1 MEYIILKEVVL
12 KGNRCEY
19 VCEFPDSLSKYLV
32 DVNQNLFIE
41 LPAQYEANSVPKG
54 ILTIPFVGSF
64 LCVSMMFNVGI
75 KVPVLDKTFFE
86 SLSSVKDAYK
96 KMYPYAEFCFD
107 VLPDKIVDCTYD
119 VQQTPSIFFTG
130 GLDATSALID
140 RIAEKPLLV
149 NIWGGDLLLNDVDAH
164 KELSHYFDRITKQ
177 IGNQYVF
184 VKSNCRRYFNEL
196 ELENRL
202 AQIIKP
208 EHNHGWWAS
217 IAHILSMTTVIAPI
231 EYLTRTGLH
240 YFVSEKVKAKRKIAW
255 IHTDYSTIATDID
268 MDLKMWNKFDYIMA
282 VSEECKNAFLKKYSS
297 LKGKV
302 KVMENITS
310 PEFIRKMAEE
320 DIEENI
326 KEDDSFKLVSVARFS
341 HAKGI
346 DNAVKAL
353 KLLHDRG
360 LTDIK
365 WYVVGYGGDE
375 EIIRKLIKENNL
387 EESFILLGKKI
398 NPYPYMKACD
408 LYVQPS
414 RYEGKAVTVGEAQIL
429 GRPVIITNYTTAK
442 SQVRE
447 NIDGYICELSIE
459 GIANGIE
466 KLYKDKNL
474 RTQLSDNCKKTN
486 YSNSNE
492 LNNLYSIFN

>member
-1 MEYIILKEVVL
+1 MNKVLISSFDMEVGGVERSLISMLNNFDYENNNIDLMLYKHKGDFMKLLPKRPNLLPEVDAYTSFRKSIAQLFKERKFKL
-12 KGNRCEY
+12 AIARGKAK
-19 VCEFPDSLSKYLV
+19 L
-32 DVNQNLFIE
+32 
-41 LPAQYEANSVPKG
+41 EANKIANENNFLDSGYIQMQLMWKYSLPYLPK
-54 ILTIPFVGSF
+54 
-64 LCVSMMFNVGI
+64 
-75 KVPVLDKTFFE
+75 LDKE
-86 SLSSVKDAYK
+86 
-96 KMYPYAEFCFD
+96 
-107 VLPDKIVDCTYD
+107 YD
-119 VQQTPSIFFTG
+119 VAIS
-130 GLDATSALID
+130 
-140 RIAEKPLLV
+140 
-149 NIWGGDLLLNDVDAH
+149 
-164 KELSHYFDRITKQ
+164 
-177 IGNQYVF
+177 
-184 VKSNCRRYFNEL
+184 
-196 ELENRL
+196 
-202 AQIIKP
+202 
-208 EHNHGWWAS
+208 
-217 IAHILSMTTVIAPI
+217 
-231 EYLTRTGLH
+231 YLWPH

-447 NIDGYICELSIE
+447 NIDGYICELSVE

-474 RTQLSDNCKKTN
+474 RTKLSDNCKKTN
-486 YSNSNE
+486 YSNNNE

>member
-1 MEYIILKEVVL
+1 MNKVLISSFDMEVGGVERSLISMLNNFDYENNNIDLMLYKHKGDFMKLLPKRPNLLPEVDAYTSFRKSIAQLFKERKFKL
-12 KGNRCEY
+12 AIARGKAK
-19 VCEFPDSLSKYLV
+19 L
-32 DVNQNLFIE
+32 
-41 LPAQYEANSVPKG
+41 EANKIANENNFLDSGYIQMQLMWKYSLPYLPK
-54 ILTIPFVGSF
+54 
-64 LCVSMMFNVGI
+64 
-75 KVPVLDKTFFE
+75 LDKE
-86 SLSSVKDAYK
+86 
-96 KMYPYAEFCFD
+96 
-107 VLPDKIVDCTYD
+107 YD
-119 VQQTPSIFFTG
+119 VSI
-130 GLDATSALID
+130 S
-140 RIAEKPLLV
+140 
-149 NIWGGDLLLNDVDAH
+149 
-164 KELSHYFDRITKQ
+164 
-177 IGNQYVF
+177 
-184 VKSNCRRYFNEL
+184 
-196 ELENRL
+196 
-202 AQIIKP
+202 
-208 EHNHGWWAS
+208 
-217 IAHILSMTTVIAPI
+217 
-231 EYLTRTGLH
+231 YLWPH